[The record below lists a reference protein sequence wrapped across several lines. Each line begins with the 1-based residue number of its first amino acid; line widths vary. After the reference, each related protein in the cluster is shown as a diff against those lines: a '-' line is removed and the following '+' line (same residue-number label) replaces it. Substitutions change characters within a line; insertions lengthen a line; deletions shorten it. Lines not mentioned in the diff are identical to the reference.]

1 MNGRKRS
8 GKEMRP
14 KLLNF
19 EQLVQENKRALL
31 SDEKRINQI
40 ELRLEKKQTDLVSY
54 KRRNLKLS

>member
-1 MNGRKRS
+1 
-8 GKEMRP
+8 MRP